1 MSKRALA
8 EELRQ
13 RIATLGSRIE
23 ADRAKFASGT
33 EREKAEAAG
42 ELADLQRRQSDL
54 QARLV
59 ELEKEP
65 QGGAWQNIRTSIEED
80 MLDLET
86 AFSRW
91 ARKYY

>member
-1 MSKRALA
+1 MSEQALA
-8 EELRQ
+8 DELRQ

-23 ADRAKFASGT
+23 ADRAKLAAGT
-33 EREKAEAAG
+33 EAEKADAAG
-42 ELADLQRRQSDL
+42 ELADLQCRHSDL
-54 QARLV
+54 QARLG

-65 QGGAWQNIRTSIEED
+65 EGGGWQKLKTAIEED
-80 MLDLET
+80 MLDIET